1 METPGPE
8 TDLCP
13 CPTRSWGSAEQRHQ
27 LSRNRHTSPGCP
39 VAAATAGEGHMS
51 DTRATQLTGGQG
63 SGGASPGQRMT
74 SVMGKGPARPRGI
87 PGRLAMGRPP
97 RQPISGG
104 QNGSKDLPPTLSEGP
119 WHVFSGVP
127 TPHYAKLAVPI
138 TGAGD
143 RGTSQS
149 RTLPRRRGQAGAP
162 PSAAGEPRRRLGR
175 AKGGPAG
182 ACPRRRSLAA
192 VLARAVQECVQGGP
206 EVLAYLLL
214 RRECGRQAAGAAQ
227 VQGAPA
233 PGPGARGLSESR
245 GF

>member
-27 LSRNRHTSPGCP
+27 LSRNRRTSPGCP

-74 SVMGKGPARPRGI
+74 SVMGKGPARPRGT
-87 PGRLAMGRPP
+87 PGRLAMGRRPG
-97 RQPISGG
+97 QPISGG
-104 QNGSKDLPPTLSEGP
+104 QNGSEDLPPTLPEGP
-119 WHVFSGVP
+119 WHIFSGVP
-127 TPHYAKLAVPI
+127 TPHYAKLAISI

-149 RTLPRRRGQAGAP
+149 RDIAQAQGSGGCPA
-162 PSAAGEPRRRLGR
+162 LGS
-175 AKGGPAG
+175 G
-182 ACPRRRSLAA
+182 
-192 VLARAVQECVQGGP
+192 
-206 EVLAYLLL
+206 
-214 RRECGRQAAGAAQ
+214 
-227 VQGAPA
+227 
-233 PGPGARGLSESR
+233 
-245 GF
+245 